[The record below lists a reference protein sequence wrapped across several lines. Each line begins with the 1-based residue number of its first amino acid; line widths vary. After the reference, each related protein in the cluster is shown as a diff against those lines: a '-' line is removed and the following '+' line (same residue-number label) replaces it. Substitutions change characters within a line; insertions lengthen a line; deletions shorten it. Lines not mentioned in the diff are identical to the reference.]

1 MVNFA
6 KQITVTIFN
15 ILDRFF
21 NDDTTYYAAS
31 LSFFTIFS
39 LLPILALVIGIFSYL
54 EVTASYLD
62 LFISYVMEILNPT
75 RSEQFKEF
83 IISFLS
89 NSNKLGSIGILYM
102 IFVFGMFFKDY
113 EYIVTKIHG
122 AKRRNFFH
130 AVFLY
135 VASLFLL
142 PTIFIIFIIVV
153 SLVGESFLIKA
164 VSFSFAWL
172 LLFMFFKASST
183 YKLDLKAVGISSF
196 ATITILTV
204 TKNLFIYY
212 VIYNKTYT
220 TIYGSFSTLLF
231 FFFWIYVSWIIYLYG
246 IKFCSELHKQFSA
259 S

>member
-54 EVTASYLD
+54 EITASYLD

-75 RSEQFKEF
+75 RSEQFKDF

-122 AKRRNFFH
+122 AKRRNFFN

-142 PTIFIIFIIVV
+142 PTIFILFIIVV